1 MSSLP
6 TPSWTGASA
15 VLFDLDGVLTPTAEV
30 HRAAWRDTFTRV
42 LAERGLTAPYTDAD
56 YFDFIDGKPRLDG
69 VRSFLASR
77 GITVGDTATET
88 TVTEAQVTA
97 IGDAKQSDVVAV
109 LERDGVAP
117 YPGSSSFLAAVL
129 ERGLAVAVVSSS
141 NNANLVLRAAGLA
154 PFFTVVVDGTLAE
167 ANFLPGKPAPDTYEY
182 AASLLGLPD
191 SACIVVEDAVAGVR
205 AGAAGGFHSVIGVN
219 RGVGAPALL
228 ADGASYV
235 VDDLSELVPAPPV
248 ATPNQAP
255 TPTAENGAE

>member
-1 MSSLP
+1 MSTLP
-6 TPSWTGASA
+6 TPSWTGARA
-15 VLFDLDGVLTPTAEV
+15 VLFDLDGVLTPTADV
-30 HRAAWRDTFTRV
+30 HRAAWRDTLTRV

-77 GITVGDTATET
+77 GITVGDTATAT
-88 TVTEAQVTA
+88 TVTDAQVTA
-97 IGDAKQSDVVAV
+97 IGDAKQADVVTV

-117 YPGSSSFLAAVL
+117 YPGSSAFLAAVRD
-129 ERGLAVAVVSSS
+129 RGLAVAVVSSS
-141 NNANLVLRAAGLA
+141 ANAHLVLTAAGLA
-154 PFFTVVVDGTLAE
+154 PYFSVVVDGTLAD
-167 ANFLPGKPAPDTYEY
+167 AQDLPGKPSPATYEY
-182 AASLLGLPD
+182 AAELLGLPD

-235 VDDLSELVPAPPV
+235 VDDLAELVPDTAASDAAPR
-248 ATPNQAP
+248 A